1 MRIKKIVEGVFNMMS
16 YKEELQRATNLLG
29 EKGYLFLGQNMR
41 FGGTSMYHMIK
52 HLPEERRIEV
62 PVFED
67 IQMGMSIGLSLQ
79 GIKVCSI
86 FPRMDFLILATN
98 QLVNHADRVRLMSK
112 DQFKL
117 KGLIIRTAIGSVN
130 PLMPGEQ
137 HSGDYCEGLQ
147 KMCKEIKVIKLEKSE
162 QIYSEYEK
170 AIESEIPTVLVEIPD
185 LYNSELTDELIE
197 SRRNLIK

>member
-1 MRIKKIVEGVFNMMS
+1 MVS

-79 GIKVCSI
+79 GIKVCSV
-86 FPRMDFLILATN
+86 FPNGF
-98 QLVNHADRVRLMSK
+98 
-112 DQFKL
+112 F
-117 KGLIIRTAIGSVN
+117 
-130 PLMPGEQ
+130 
-137 HSGDYCEGLQ
+137 
-147 KMCKEIKVIKLEKSE
+147 
-162 QIYSEYEK
+162 
-170 AIESEIPTVLVEIPD
+170 
-185 LYNSELTDELIE
+185 NSC
-197 SRRNLIK
+197 N